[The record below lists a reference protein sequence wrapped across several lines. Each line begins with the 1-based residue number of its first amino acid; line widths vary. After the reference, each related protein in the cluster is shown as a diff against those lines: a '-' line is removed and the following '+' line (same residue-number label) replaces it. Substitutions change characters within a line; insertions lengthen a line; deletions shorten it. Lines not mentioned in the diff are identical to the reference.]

1 MGGPL
6 IVQNSHGEGV
16 LDNWILKPVKIRP
29 SAANIITIHN
39 TGENVAL

>member
-1 MGGPL
+1 
-6 IVQNSHGEGV
+6 
-16 LDNWILKPVKIRP
+16 LKPVKIRP